1 MHTCNNSCSWAH
13 LTALLGAHL
22 CKTLSHKEVS
32 TLNTYSKGWFK
43 VHSLSQTRLS
53 ALGISFLLVK
63 ETMKGTSHLTNLI
76 LIGNTT
82 QTWYS
87 SGYLS
92 WMLHL
97 LQRPQSQ
104 ELIKVNSY
112 NANIR
117 EFGLYW
123 CPGLGDLVCLFR
135 THLSTPA
142 LGCFCWHFTCLT
154 QKTKGDVNKMENT
167 FRGSNAFV
175 VGGCWLVG
183 FCLFFFF

>member
-1 MHTCNNSCSWAH
+1 MYTCNNSCSWAH

-22 CKTLSHKEVS
+22 CKTSSRKEVS

-43 VHSLSQTRLS
+43 VHSLSQTWLS

-63 ETMKGTSHLTNLI
+63 ETIKGTSHLTNLI

-87 SGYLS
+87 SGYVG

-97 LQRPQSQ
+97 LHRPQSQ

-117 EFGLYW
+117 VWTALVSRPGWSCLLIPNPLEYTCTWMFLLTLYL
-123 CPGLGDLVCLFR
+123 PD
-135 THLSTPA
+135 TE
-142 LGCFCWHFTCLT
+142 
-154 QKTKGDVNKMENT
+154 DE
-167 FRGSNAFV
+167 
-175 VGGCWLVG
+175 GGCE
-183 FCLFFFF
+183 